1 MVEFIFIDDII
12 DIVYDIFLEM
22 VLDNFEFVDVILFMV
37 QFDDCGVVELV
48 DVGDDW
54 DD

>member
-37 QFDDCGVVELV
+37 
-48 DVGDDW
+48 
-54 DD
+54 